1 MQIKDMF
8 AKKID
13 REIQGVIIVGQGEET
28 NVSQELEE
36 YVVTR
41 ELQKHFA
48 DFFNAYKKSIDGNT
62 PKMGV
67 WISGFFGSGK
77 SHFLKILSYLLDN
90 KLVGDKHAIDYFIDD
105 KKITDNKV
113 LSDMQLAA
121 NIPADVV
128 LFNID
133 SKSES
138 NGKQNKDAIVN
149 VFLKVFNEMQGFCG
163 SMPHIADL
171 ERRLVEVGRFDEF
184 KEAFEDEYGDP
195 WEESRKDFDFIQD
208 SVVDA
213 LVSMDY
219 MSEAAA
225 RNWCEKAIEPYTIS
239 IEDFAKRVKAYID
252 SKEENH
258 HVVFLVD
265 EIGQYIGDDSK
276 LMLNLQTVTE
286 ELGKECLGRAWVI
299 VTSQQD
305 IDSITKVKGNDFS
318 KIQGRFDT
326 RLSLSSANVDA
337 VIKKRIL
344 DKTDTAAQ
352 TLRLLYEQKA
362 TIIKNLIVF
371 NDSAE
376 KKLYADENDF
386 TESYP
391 FVPYQFNL
399 LASVL
404 TSIRTHGASG
414 KHLSEGERSMLA
426 LFKESAS
433 TLKEKEMGVIVPFH
447 RFYDALENFLDHSH
461 KGVISKAYSNSY
473 INPEQKDS
481 DVFAINVLKTLF
493 MIKYVM
499 EIESNIDNITSL
511 MIENIDD
518 DRIELKGKVEEAIKI
533 LMSQMLVQKNGNLY
547 VFLTD
552 EEQEIN
558 NEIEKENVEMSEVIT
573 KISEMIF
580 EDIFTEKK
588 YRYPE
593 FGGRY
598 SFSFNQ
604 IVDDRPYKSN
614 QTCDIGLRIL
624 TPWYDGGMDDATL
637 RMMSGQCREVL
648 VVLPNDDEF
657 LTEMRAYLKIEGF
670 LRKNTSAKLAKYE
683 EIKETKRVEMRERN
697 DNAKLYLT
705 EGLKEATIYVNG
717 VIARLSSKEVNN
729 KISEAIGRLVQTV
742 FHKLSYIDTAMGE
755 SDIRKLLQSTNQMQM
770 QLGGGT
776 VANTHALDDVQGY
789 IAMNSRNHMKTSM
802 KSVKDRFM
810 KAPYGFVEDDI
821 NWLVACLFKRGDLSF
836 NVNGISV
843 NLNNKSEDDIISYI
857 TKKAFVEKLLMEE
870 RVRVSEK
877 DKKAVRDVMKEVF
890 NTTVTTEDED
900 SIMKD
905 FQRSSSNM
913 INEMDK
919 LEVYYK
925 QYDYPGKNVI
935 DTGKRLLKSVIQI
948 SGALEFFS
956 YVSKYRETFFD
967 MAEDYEP
974 VKTFFN
980 GEQQNIFKRSLDML
994 AIYDDSKTY
1003 IVDRE
1008 LEEVIEKMR
1017 SILKQDKP
1025 YKNIPQLPELRERF
1039 MERYSNILEEQS
1051 EPVKDSIKQDR
1062 SRVLEVLNTKSYK
1075 DEKLARY
1082 TNAFDELLDGA
1093 EQCNNISTLRS
1104 FADKADALKLRLL
1117 NEMTEE
1123 DNRIAQEVAKRLK
1136 IEQEKRNEEA
1146 KQRGEEV
1153 KAEAFIEDV
1162 KQEFKVRTTKNI
1174 SIKTVAKTAS
1184 WRLESSEDI
1193 EKYLAILRENLLKE
1207 IKEDTIINIEL

>member
-90 KLVGDKHAIDYFIDD
+90 KLVGDKYAIDYFIDD

-195 WEESRKDFDFIQD
+195 WEDSRKDFDFIQD

-239 IEDFAKRVKAYID
+239 IEDFAKRVKSYID
-252 SKEENH
+252 SKGENH

-376 KKLYADENDF
+376 KKLYANENDF

-637 RMMSGQCREVL
+637 RMMSGQGREVL

-657 LTEMRAYLKIEGF
+657 LTEMRAYLKIERF
-670 LRKNTSAKLAKYE
+670 IRKNTSLKLAKYE
-683 EIKETKRVEMRERN
+683 SIKETKNVEMRERN
-697 DNAKLYLT
+697 ANAKLYLT
-705 EGLKEATIYVNG
+705 EGLKEATVYVNG
-717 VIARLSSKEVNN
+717 DIVRLSAKEVNSKVN
-729 KISEAIGRLVQTV
+729 EALGRLVQTV

-755 SDIRKLLQSTNQMQM
+755 ADIRKLLHSTNQLQM
-770 QLGGGT
+770 VPEGGT
-776 VANTHALDDVQGY
+776 IANTHALDDVQGY

-821 NWLVACLFKRGDLSF
+821 NWLVACLFKRGDIAF

-857 TKKAFVEKLLMEE
+857 TKKSFVEKLLMEE

-890 NTTVTTEDED
+890 NTTVLTEDED

-1123 DNRIAQEVAKRLK
+1123 DNRIAQEVVKRLK
-1136 IEQEKRNEEA
+1136 LEQEKRNEEA

-1174 SIKTVAKTAS
+1174 SIKTVAKTSS

-1193 EKYLAILRENLLKE
+1193 ERYLAILRENLLKE

>member
-195 WEESRKDFDFIQD
+195 WEDSRKDFDFIQD

-239 IEDFAKRVKAYID
+239 IEDFAKRVKSYID
-252 SKEENH
+252 SKGENH

-376 KKLYADENDF
+376 KKLYANENDF

-533 LMSQMLVQKNGNLY
+533 LMNQMLVQKNGNLY

-637 RMMSGQCREVL
+637 RMMSGQGREVL

-657 LTEMRAYLKIEGF
+657 LTEMRAYLKIERF
-670 LRKNTSAKLAKYE
+670 IRKNTSLKLAKYE
-683 EIKETKRVEMRERN
+683 SIKETKNVEMRERN
-697 DNAKLYLT
+697 ANAKLYLT
-705 EGLKEATIYVNG
+705 EGLKEATVYVNG
-717 VIARLSSKEVNN
+717 DIVRLSAKEVNSKVN
-729 KISEAIGRLVQTV
+729 EALGRLVQTV

-755 SDIRKLLQSTNQMQM
+755 ADIRKLLHSTNQLQM
-770 QLGGGT
+770 VPEGGT
-776 VANTHALDDVQGY
+776 IANIHALDDVQGY

-821 NWLVACLFKRGDLSF
+821 NWLVACLFKRGDLAF

-1017 SILKQDKP
+1017 SILRQDKP

-1136 IEQEKRNEEA
+1136 LEQEKRNEEA
-1146 KQRGEEV
+1146 KQRGEKIKE
-1153 KAEAFIEDV
+1153 EAFIEDV

>member
-717 VIARLSSKEVNN
+717 DIARLSSKEVNN
-729 KISEAIGRLVQTV
+729 KIREAIGRLVQTV

-1123 DNRIAQEVAKRLK
+1123 DNRISQEVAKRLK

>member
-433 TLKEKEMGVIVPFH
+433 TLKEKEMGIIVPFH

-717 VIARLSSKEVNN
+717 DIARLSSKEVNN

>member
-239 IEDFAKRVKAYID
+239 IEDFAKRVKSYID
-252 SKEENH
+252 SKGENH

-376 KKLYADENDF
+376 KKLYANENDF

-461 KGVISKAYSNSY
+461 KGVISKAYGNSY

-533 LMSQMLVQKNGNLY
+533 LMNQMLVQKNGNLY

-637 RMMSGQCREVL
+637 RMMSGQGREVL

-657 LTEMRAYLKIEGF
+657 LTEMRAYLKIERF
-670 LRKNTSAKLAKYE
+670 IRKNTSLKLAKYE
-683 EIKETKRVEMRERN
+683 SIKETKNVEMRERN
-697 DNAKLYLT
+697 ANAKLYLT
-705 EGLKEATIYVNG
+705 EGLKEATVYVNG
-717 VIARLSSKEVNN
+717 DIVRLSAKEVNSKVN
-729 KISEAIGRLVQTV
+729 EALGRLVQTV

-755 SDIRKLLQSTNQMQM
+755 ADIRKLLHSTNQLQM
-770 QLGGGT
+770 VPEGGT
-776 VANTHALDDVQGY
+776 IANIHALDDVQGY

-821 NWLVACLFKRGDLSF
+821 NWLVACLFKRGDLAF

-900 SIMKD
+900 TIMKD
-905 FQRSSSNM
+905 FLRSSSNM

-1003 IVDRE
+1003 IVDKE

-1136 IEQEKRNEEA
+1136 LEQEKRNEEA

>member
-36 YVVTR
+36 YVVTK

-113 LSDMQLAA
+113 LSDMQLAD

-252 SKEENH
+252 SKGENH

-376 KKLYADENDF
+376 KKLYANENDF

-473 INPEQKDS
+473 INPDQKDS

-518 DRIELKGKVEEAIKI
+518 DRIELKCKVEEAIKI
-533 LMSQMLVQKNGNLY
+533 LMRQMLVQKNGNLY
-547 VFLTD
+547 LFLTD

-637 RMMSGQCREVL
+637 RMMSGQGREVL

-657 LTEMRAYLKIEGF
+657 LTEMRAYLKIERF
-670 LRKNTSAKLAKYE
+670 IRKNTSLKLAKYE
-683 EIKETKRVEMRERN
+683 SIKETKNVEMRERN
-697 DNAKLYLT
+697 ANAKLYLT
-705 EGLKEATIYVNG
+705 EGLKEATVYVNG
-717 VIARLSSKEVNN
+717 DIVRLSAKEVNSKVN
-729 KISEAIGRLVQTV
+729 EALGRLVQTV

-755 SDIRKLLQSTNQMQM
+755 ADIRKLLYSTNQLQM
-770 QLGGGT
+770 VPEGGT
-776 VANTHALDDVQGY
+776 IANTHALDDVQGY

-821 NWLVACLFKRGDLSF
+821 NWLVACLFKRGDLAF

-877 DKKAVRDVMKEVF
+877 DKKAVRDVMKEIF

-900 SIMKD
+900 TIMKD
-905 FQRSSSNM
+905 FLRSSSNM

-1136 IEQEKRNEEA
+1136 LEQEKRNEEA

-1193 EKYLAILRENLLKE
+1193 ERYLAILRENLLKE

>member
-717 VIARLSSKEVNN
+717 DIARLSSKEVNN

>member
-36 YVVTR
+36 YVVTK

-48 DFFNAYKKSIDGNT
+48 DFFNSYKKSIDGTT

-121 NIPADVV
+121 DIPADVV

-138 NGKQNKDAIVN
+138 NSKQNKDAIVN
-149 VFLKVFNEMQGFCG
+149 VFLKVFNEMQGFCS

-184 KEAFEDEYGDP
+184 KEAFEDEYGEP

-208 SVVDA
+208 SVVDT

-239 IEDFAKRVKAYID
+239 IEDFAKRVKSYID
-252 SKEENH
+252 SKGENH

-371 NDSAE
+371 NDSVE
-376 KKLYADENDF
+376 KKLYVNENDF

-399 LASVL
+399 LANVL

-433 TLKEKEMGVIVPFH
+433 TLKDREMGVIVPFH

-461 KGVISKAYSNSY
+461 KGVIAKAYSNSY
-473 INPEQKDS
+473 INPDQKDS

-533 LMSQMLVQKNGNLY
+533 LMRQMLVQKNGNLY

-637 RMMSGQCREVL
+637 RMMSGQGREVL

-657 LTEMRAYLKIEGF
+657 LTEMRAYLKIERF
-670 LRKNTSAKLAKYE
+670 IRKNTSLKLAKYE
-683 EIKETKRVEMRERN
+683 SIKETKNVEMRERN
-697 DNAKLYLT
+697 ANAKLYLT
-705 EGLKEATIYVNG
+705 EGLKEATVYVNG
-717 VIARLSSKEVNN
+717 DIVRLSAKEVNSKVN
-729 KISEAIGRLVQTV
+729 EALGRLVKTV

-755 SDIRKLLQSTNQMQM
+755 ADIRKLLHSTNQLQM
-770 QLGGGT
+770 LPEGGT
-776 VANTHALDDVQGY
+776 IANAHALDDVQGY

-821 NWLVACLFKRGDLSF
+821 HWLVACLFKRGDIAF

-890 NTTVTTEDED
+890 NTTVSTEDED

-905 FQRSSSNM
+905 FKRSSSNM

-948 SGALEFFS
+948 SDALEFFS

-994 AIYDDSKTY
+994 AIYEDSKTY
-1003 IVDRE
+1003 IVDRD

-1025 YKNIPQLPELRERF
+1025 YKNIPQLPELRDKF
-1039 MERYSNILEEQS
+1039 MDRYSNILEEQS
-1051 EPVKDSIKQDR
+1051 EPVKASIKQDR

-1082 TNAFDELLDGA
+1082 TNAFDEFLDGA
-1093 EQCNNISTLRS
+1093 EKCNNISTLRS

-1136 IEQEKRNEEA
+1136 LEQEKRKEEA

-1174 SIKTVAKTAS
+1174 SIKMVAKTAS
-1184 WRLESSEDI
+1184 WRVESSEDV

>member
-48 DFFNAYKKSIDGNT
+48 DFFSAYKKSIDGTT

-77 SHFLKILSYLLDN
+77 SHFLKILSYILDN
-90 KLVGDKHAIDYFIDD
+90 KLVGDKHAIDYFLDD

-121 NIPADVV
+121 NVPADVV

-149 VFLKVFNEMQGFCG
+149 VFLKVFNEMQGFCS

-184 KEAFEDEYGDP
+184 KEAFEDEYGDS

-225 RNWCEKAIEPYTIS
+225 RNWCEKAIEAYTIS

-252 SKEENH
+252 SKGENH

-371 NDSAE
+371 NDSVE
-376 KKLYADENDF
+376 KKLYANENDF

-399 LASVL
+399 LANVL

-433 TLKEKEMGVIVPFH
+433 TLKDREMGVIIPFH

-473 INPEQKDS
+473 INPDQKDS

-533 LMSQMLVQKNGNLY
+533 LMRQMLVQKNGNIY

-637 RMMSGQCREVL
+637 RMMSGQGREVL

-657 LTEMRAYLKIEGF
+657 LTEMRVYLKIERF
-670 LRKNTSAKLAKYE
+670 IRKNTSLKLAKYE
-683 EIKETKRVEMRERN
+683 SIKETKNVEMRERN
-697 DNAKLYLT
+697 ANAKLYLI
-705 EGLKEATIYVNG
+705 EGLKEATVYVNG
-717 VIARLSSKEVNN
+717 DIVRLSAKEVNSKVN
-729 KISEAIGRLVQTV
+729 EALGRLVQIV

-755 SDIRKLLQSTNQMQM
+755 ADIRKLLHSTNQLQI
-770 QLGGGT
+770 LPEGGT
-776 VANTHALDDVQGY
+776 IANTHALDDVQGY

-821 NWLVACLFKRGDLSF
+821 NWLVACLFKRGDLAF

-890 NTTVTTEDED
+890 NTTVLTEDED

-905 FQRSSSNM
+905 FKRSSSNM

-948 SGALEFFS
+948 SDALEFFS

-994 AIYDDSKTY
+994 AIYEDSKTY

-1051 EPVKDSIKQDR
+1051 EPVRDSIKQDR

-1075 DEKLARY
+1075 DEKLTRY
-1082 TNAFDELLDGA
+1082 TKAFDELLDGA

-1104 FADKADALKLRLL
+1104 FADKAEALKLRLL

-1123 DNRIAQEVAKRLK
+1123 DNRIAQEVKRK
-1136 IEQEKRNEEA
+1136 EEA
-1146 KQRGEEV
+1146 QKRGEEV

-1193 EKYLAILRENLLKE
+1193 EKYLAILRENLMKE

>member
-1 MQIKDMF
+1 
-8 AKKID
+8 
-13 REIQGVIIVGQGEET
+13 
-28 NVSQELEE
+28 
-36 YVVTR
+36 
-41 ELQKHFA
+41 
-48 DFFNAYKKSIDGNT
+48 
-62 PKMGV
+62 
-67 WISGFFGSGK
+67 
-77 SHFLKILSYLLDN
+77 
-90 KLVGDKHAIDYFIDD
+90 
-105 KKITDNKV
+105 
-113 LSDMQLAA
+113 
-121 NIPADVV
+121 
-128 LFNID
+128 
-133 SKSES
+133 
-138 NGKQNKDAIVN
+138 
-149 VFLKVFNEMQGFCG
+149 
-163 SMPHIADL
+163 
-171 ERRLVEVGRFDEF
+171 
-184 KEAFEDEYGDP
+184 
-195 WEESRKDFDFIQD
+195 
-208 SVVDA
+208 
-213 LVSMDY
+213 
-219 MSEAAA
+219 
-225 RNWCEKAIEPYTIS
+225 
-239 IEDFAKRVKAYID
+239 
-252 SKEENH
+252 
-258 HVVFLVD
+258 
-265 EIGQYIGDDSK
+265 
-276 LMLNLQTVTE
+276 
-286 ELGKECLGRAWVI
+286 
-299 VTSQQD
+299 
-305 IDSITKVKGNDFS
+305 
-318 KIQGRFDT
+318 
-326 RLSLSSANVDA
+326 
-337 VIKKRIL
+337 
-344 DKTDTAAQ
+344 
-352 TLRLLYEQKA
+352 
-362 TIIKNLIVF
+362 
-371 NDSAE
+371 
-376 KKLYADENDF
+376 
-386 TESYP
+386 
-391 FVPYQFNL
+391 
-399 LASVL
+399 
-404 TSIRTHGASG
+404 
-414 KHLSEGERSMLA
+414 
-426 LFKESAS
+426 
-433 TLKEKEMGVIVPFH
+433 
-447 RFYDALENFLDHSH
+447 
-461 KGVISKAYSNSY
+461 
-473 INPEQKDS
+473 
-481 DVFAINVLKTLF
+481 
-493 MIKYVM
+493 
-499 EIESNIDNITSL
+499 
-511 MIENIDD
+511 
-518 DRIELKGKVEEAIKI
+518 
-533 LMSQMLVQKNGNLY
+533 
-547 VFLTD
+547 
-552 EEQEIN
+552 
-558 NEIEKENVEMSEVIT
+558 
-573 KISEMIF
+573 
-580 EDIFTEKK
+580 
-588 YRYPE
+588 
-593 FGGRY
+593 
-598 SFSFNQ
+598 
-604 IVDDRPYKSN
+604 
-614 QTCDIGLRIL
+614 
-624 TPWYDGGMDDATL
+624 MDDATL

-717 VIARLSSKEVNN
+717 DIARLSSKEGNK

-948 SGALEFFS
+948 SGALGFFS

>member
-1 MQIKDMF
+1 M
-8 AKKID
+8 
-13 REIQGVIIVGQGEET
+13 
-28 NVSQELEE
+28 
-36 YVVTR
+36 
-41 ELQKHFA
+41 
-48 DFFNAYKKSIDGNT
+48 
-62 PKMGV
+62 
-67 WISGFFGSGK
+67 
-77 SHFLKILSYLLDN
+77 
-90 KLVGDKHAIDYFIDD
+90 
-105 KKITDNKV
+105 
-113 LSDMQLAA
+113 
-121 NIPADVV
+121 
-128 LFNID
+128 
-133 SKSES
+133 
-138 NGKQNKDAIVN
+138 
-149 VFLKVFNEMQGFCG
+149 
-163 SMPHIADL
+163 
-171 ERRLVEVGRFDEF
+171 
-184 KEAFEDEYGDP
+184 
-195 WEESRKDFDFIQD
+195 
-208 SVVDA
+208 
-213 LVSMDY
+213 
-219 MSEAAA
+219 
-225 RNWCEKAIEPYTIS
+225 
-239 IEDFAKRVKAYID
+239 
-252 SKEENH
+252 
-258 HVVFLVD
+258 D

-376 KKLYADENDF
+376 KKLYANENDF

-461 KGVISKAYSNSY
+461 KGVISKAYRNSY

-533 LMSQMLVQKNGNLY
+533 LMNQMLVQKNGNLY

-637 RMMSGQCREVL
+637 RMMSGQGREVL

-657 LTEMRAYLKIEGF
+657 LTEMRAYLKIERF
-670 LRKNTSAKLAKYE
+670 IRKNTSLKLAKYE
-683 EIKETKRVEMRERN
+683 SIKETKNVEMRERN
-697 DNAKLYLT
+697 ANAKLYLT
-705 EGLKEATIYVNG
+705 EGLKEATVYVNG
-717 VIARLSSKEVNN
+717 DIVRLSAKEVNSKVN
-729 KISEAIGRLVQTV
+729 EALGRLVQTV

-755 SDIRKLLQSTNQMQM
+755 ADIRKLLHSTNQLQM
-770 QLGGGT
+770 VPEGGT
-776 VANTHALDDVQGY
+776 IANTHALDDVQGY

-821 NWLVACLFKRGDLSF
+821 NWLVACLFKRGDLAF

-900 SIMKD
+900 TIMKD

-1136 IEQEKRNEEA
+1136 LEQEKRNEEA